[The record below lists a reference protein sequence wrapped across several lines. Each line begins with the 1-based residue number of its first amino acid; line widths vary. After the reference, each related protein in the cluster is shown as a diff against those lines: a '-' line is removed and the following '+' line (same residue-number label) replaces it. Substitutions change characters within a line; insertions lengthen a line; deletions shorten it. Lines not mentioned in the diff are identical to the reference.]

1 MRFRCC
7 LPLKKGK
14 RSKKNRKESKSTR
27 QGFTTTT
34 TEPIK
39 NINATKND
47 ITDKEKEFIPLK
59 DDFADYTTENIVPTQ
74 DGNTSLDTSVAA
86 VTALSYA
93 QSTEDHSYYV
103 IDHTNV
109 SSLERD
115 VFQDKYDSLQMYSPS
130 TSAVPSIHSNRK
142 SLTEF
147 QSAISL
153 ESTESFFTTASYN
166 DDTDTNHRESLS
178 KRISGISTT
187 NYTHD
192 KLIRVLSNKRI
203 SATPSYFQSRKS
215 FSFLSLKRSKSKIN
229 KDNNN
234 TDTNATVN
242 NFLDKITK
250 DNEETT
256 HTTDITVNN
265 LIVVSNTNISD
276 TTNNKTIPRDINKTT
291 KPDINNT
298 ISSLEKD
305 DSQLPS
311 SDVTP
316 FLSKQ
321 SSTTKPSS
329 SSSTMGKTKSETNI
343 LNSKDLDDIAERA
356 LHPDLTNYTLDAVIK
371 NRIKVYT
378 RVRPSTGINEYII
391 LGYLDKVTLRE
402 AYEVYM
408 DLEYRKEWDD
418 LKQQIS
424 LFNRKD
430 KQSSESLSKNDL
442 KDFEIHWEIKLPW
455 PFSNREY
462 VFERNTYEHKYND
475 MMFLIADNSSLNNNN
490 TKQEE
495 TNTNNIN
502 SRTIRI
508 TEYEQMT
515 VFYSD
520 REDGRCNVYMEYY
533 DDPKGNIPLVLK
545 NWVVS
550 RAAPNFIMN
559 IEKACKEYKAFEKR
573 LKNNKHIKELNDILG
588 KSLQQAFDYFEL

>member
-356 LHPDLTNYTLDAVIK
+356 LHPDLTNYTLDSVIK

-462 VFERNTYEHKYND
+462 VFERNTYEHKVN
-475 MMFLIADNSSLNNNN
+475 L
-490 TKQEE
+490 
-495 TNTNNIN
+495 
-502 SRTIRI
+502 
-508 TEYEQMT
+508 
-515 VFYSD
+515 
-520 REDGRCNVYMEYY
+520 
-533 DDPKGNIPLVLK
+533 
-545 NWVVS
+545 
-550 RAAPNFIMN
+550 
-559 IEKACKEYKAFEKR
+559 
-573 LKNNKHIKELNDILG
+573 
-588 KSLQQAFDYFEL
+588 

>member
-588 KSLQQAFDYFEL
+588 KSLQQAFDDFEL

>member
-356 LHPDLTNYTLDAVIK
+356 LHPDLTNYTLDSVIK

-588 KSLQQAFDYFEL
+588 KSLKKKFDDF

>member
-462 VFERNTYEHKYND
+462 VFERNTYEHKVN
-475 MMFLIADNSSLNNNN
+475 L
-490 TKQEE
+490 
-495 TNTNNIN
+495 
-502 SRTIRI
+502 
-508 TEYEQMT
+508 
-515 VFYSD
+515 
-520 REDGRCNVYMEYY
+520 
-533 DDPKGNIPLVLK
+533 
-545 NWVVS
+545 
-550 RAAPNFIMN
+550 
-559 IEKACKEYKAFEKR
+559 
-573 LKNNKHIKELNDILG
+573 
-588 KSLQQAFDYFEL
+588 